1 MPRRKKELVK
11 PESAEAGDRG
21 GFYGDEFTRVEAR
34 DLGAAVS
41 TGLQDEI
48 ALLRVAMRRLFTYA
62 NLSEET
68 DPQAWAKVLNSLSGA
83 SARLSTLLRTQR
95 ELGGSEKDEIMA
107 ALNQALKEVNEG
119 LSFP

>member
-1 MPRRKKELVK
+1 MTRRKKELV
-11 PESAEAGDRG
+11 PQQQDAPPTGV

-62 NLSEET
+62 NLSQET

-95 ELGGSEKDEIMA
+95 ELGGSEKEEIMA

-119 LSFP
+119 LTFP

>member
-1 MPRRKKELVK
+1 MARRKQEPVK
-11 PESAEAGDRG
+11 TQQAAPPAGG
-21 GFYGDEFTRVEAR
+21 GFYGEEFTRLEAA
-34 DLGAAVS
+34 DLQGALS

-62 NLSEET
+62 NQSEET
-68 DPQAWAKVLNSLSGA
+68 DPQRWARVLNSLAGA
-83 SARLSTLLRTQR
+83 AARLSTLLRTQK
-95 ELGGSEKDEIMA
+95 ELGGSEEDEIMA